1 MPLCGPFCY
10 AFGALKGRASTN
22 EIFWASGVAFALLS
36 GAAGAGWLLGL
47 DLLVL
52 RAAQA
57 RPAAYLD
64 GIGALYSFVGSIEL
78 TVGLLGLLVLWV
90 FARGDRR
97 LAARLVVMFAAVS
110 LVEILMKLYLPVPP
124 IPEDAARIRDF
135 GPLVDAVFPYPYP
148 SGHAIRTTFLLLAL
162 GLLWRNRFVWTLCAV
177 LLLLMAA
184 SRVYLGVHWA
194 SDVAGGMLLGL
205 AGLAW
210 AFGADRRKAEGL
222 RNRRVPT

>member
-1 MPLCGPFCY
+1 M
-10 AFGALKGRASTN
+10 KGRTSN
-22 EIFWASGVAFALLS
+22 GIFWASGAAFALLS

-78 TVGLLGLLVLWV
+78 TVGLLSLLVLWV

-97 LAARLVVMFAAVS
+97 LAARLVVAFAAAA
-110 LVEILMKLYLPVPP
+110 LVEILMKLCLPVPP
-124 IPEDAARIRDF
+124 IPEDAARIRSF
-135 GPLVDAVFPYPYP
+135 GPLVDAAFPHPYP
-148 SGHAIRTTFLLLAL
+148 SGHAIRTTFLLLTL
-162 GLLWRNRFVWTLCAV
+162 CLLWRNRFVWTLCAV

-210 AFGADRRKAEGL
+210 AFRVDQQKAEGP
-222 RNRRVPT
+222 RN

>member
-1 MPLCGPFCY
+1 M
-10 AFGALKGRASTN
+10 KGRTSNGT
-22 EIFWASGVAFALLS
+22 FWVSGAAFALLS

-57 RPAAYLD
+57 GPAAYLD
-64 GIGALYSFVGSIEL
+64 GIGALFSFVGSIEL

-97 LAARLVVMFAAVS
+97 LAARLVVAFAAVA

-124 IPEDAARIRDF
+124 IPEDAARVRSF
-135 GPLVDAVFPYPYP
+135 GPLVDAVFPHPYP

-162 GLLWRNRFVWTLCAV
+162 CLLWRNRFVWTLCAV

-184 SRVYLGVHWA
+184 SRIYLGVHWA

-210 AFGADRRKAEGL
+210 AFGANRRKAEGL

>member
-1 MPLCGPFCY
+1 
-10 AFGALKGRASTN
+10 LKGRASWN
-22 EIFWASGVAFALLS
+22 GIFWASGAAFALLS

-47 DLLVL
+47 DLLAL

-64 GIGALYSFVGSIEL
+64 GIGALFSFLGSIEF
-78 TVGLLGLLVLWV
+78 TVGLLGLLVSWV
-90 FARGDRR
+90 FVRGDRR
-97 LAARLVVMFAAVS
+97 LAARLVVAFAAMALIEV
-110 LVEILMKLYLPVPP
+110 LMKLYLPVPP
-124 IPEDAARIRDF
+124 LLEDTVRIRDF

-148 SGHAIRTTFLLLAL
+148 SGHAIRTTFVLLAVC
-162 GLLWRNRFVWTLCAV
+162 LLWRNRFVWSLCTV

-194 SDVAGGMLLGL
+194 SDVAGGVLLGL

-210 AFGADRRKAEGL
+210 AFGIGRRKAEGD
-222 RNRRVPT
+222 